1 MWFKYIFFGQH
12 VGHFVI
18 ISVLHEY
25 WFSGFLSVSDPAV
38 FVYVNVLPRNKNVFF
53 WPCRYFCGFS
63 GTLQLRCSALREEND
78 LERIRA
84 WNNNLPLPRP
94 SSNYDT
100 ESRVMGSASTFS
112 MSEWVKT
119 WCDQRNHTGY
129 WTSVY
134 AAVVIQWDNLKFC
147 TLVIHSWVLSECV
160 SHLCSVSV
168 SISGF
173 RPDEA
178 HYCFV
183 SQIWYLHLDVVGWF
197 QYTRLPQSMTKF
209 WIRTSCF
216 IS

>member
-1 MWFKYIFFGQH
+1 MNIGFQVSCLLATPLCLFTLMFCFEIRTCFFGL
-12 VGHFVI
+12 VVIFVAFRAHYNN
-18 ISVLHEY
+18 LQFY
-25 WFSGFLSVSDPAV
+25 NL
-38 FVYVNVLPRNKNVFF
+38 KKM
-53 WPCRYFCGFS
+53 
-63 GTLQLRCSALREEND
+63 QLRCSALREEND